1 MKNTEKNSRRY
12 GGSRI
17 EQWKKEVQ
25 PIASEI
31 NYSLHLIRSHPLAMA
46 GLMIISALVL
56 AAILAP
62 WLAPRDPLY
71 VDLPNKLLS
80 PSFDHIFGTDD
91 LGRDIFSR
99 VIAGSRISLRI
110 AITVV
115 AFAFILGTTLG
126 IFAGFY
132 GGAIDEVIMRIT
144 DMFLSIPSLILA
156 LVIAAALGPSLYNV
170 MLSLCVTWWPWYT
183 RLARGEALSARE
195 KQYVEAARMV
205 GTSDFRLVFRHIL
218 PNCLA
223 PVIVNASM
231 DMGFVILTA
240 AGLSFIGLGAQPP
253 SPEWGAMLSLGRTY
267 LREAW
272 WIATF
277 PGLAI
282 LITVLGF
289 NLLGDGLRDILDPK
303 LRR

>member
-1 MKNTEKNSRRY
+1 MKGDKHTPGHSR
-12 GGSRI
+12 SRM
-17 EQWKKEVQ
+17 EQWRKEIR

-31 NYSLHLIRSHPLAMA
+31 RYSLYLIRMHPLALAGMA
-46 GLMIISALVL
+46 IILGLTAV
-56 AAILAP
+56 AILAQWVTP
-62 WLAPRDPLY
+62 YDPLS
-71 VDLPNKLLS
+71 VALSEKLLP
-80 PSFDHIFGTDD
+80 PSLEHIFGTDD

-99 VIAGSRISLRI
+99 VIAGSRISLRV

-115 AFAFILGTTLG
+115 AFAFTLGTTLG
-126 IFAGFY
+126 VIAGFY
-132 GGAIDEVIMRIT
+132 GGATDEVIMRTT
-144 DMFLSIPSLILA
+144 DTFLSIPSLVLA
-156 LVIAAALGPSLYNV
+156 LVIAAALGPSLYNL
-170 MLSLCVTWWPWYT
+170 MLSICVTWWPWYT
-183 RLARGEALSARE
+183 RLVRGETLSVRE
-195 KQYVEAARMV
+195 KQYTESARMV
-205 GTSDFRLVFRHIL
+205 GVSDFRLLFRHIL

-253 SPEWGAMLSLGRTY
+253 MPEWGAMLSLGRGY

-272 WIATF
+272 WVATF

-282 LITVLGF
+282 LVTVLGF
-289 NLLGDGLRDILDPK
+289 NLLGDGLRDILDPR

>member
-1 MKNTEKNSRRY
+1 MMNQENSHGFEK
-12 GGSRI
+12 SRI
-17 EQWKKEVQ
+17 ERWKKEMQ
-25 PIASEI
+25 PFISETR
-31 NYSLHLIRSHPLAMA
+31 YSLHLVRTHPLALA
-46 GLMIISALVL
+46 GLMITLGLVL
-56 AAILAP
+56 TAIFSP
-62 WLAPRDPLY
+62 WLSPFDPLT
-71 VDLPNKLLS
+71 VDLAGKLQP
-80 PSFDHIFGTDD
+80 PSFSHIFGTDD

-115 AFAFILGTTLG
+115 AFAFSLGTALG
-126 IFAGFY
+126 IVAGYF
-132 GGAIDEVIMRIT
+132 GGVVDEVVMRLT
-144 DMFLSIPSLILA
+144 DVFLSIPGLILA
-156 LVIAAALGPSLYNV
+156 LVIAAALGPGLENAV
-170 MLSLCVTWWPWYT
+170 LALCVTWWPWYT
-183 RLARGEALSARE
+183 RLARGEALSIRE
-195 KQYVEAARMV
+195 KQYVEAGRMV
-205 GTSDFRLVFRHIL
+205 GASDFRLILRHIL
-218 PNCLA
+218 PNCLS

-272 WIATF
+272 WISTF

-282 LITVLGF
+282 MITVLGF

>member
-1 MKNTEKNSRRY
+1 M
-12 GGSRI
+12 
-17 EQWKKEVQ
+17 EQWRKEIR

-31 NYSLHLIRSHPLAMA
+31 RYSLYLIRMHPLALAGMA
-46 GLMIISALVL
+46 IILGLTAV
-56 AAILAP
+56 AILAQWVTP
-62 WLAPRDPLY
+62 YDPLS
-71 VDLPNKLLS
+71 VALSEKLLP
-80 PSFDHIFGTDD
+80 PSLEHIFGTDD

-99 VIAGSRISLRI
+99 VIAGSRISLRV

-115 AFAFILGTTLG
+115 AFAFTLGTTLG
-126 IFAGFY
+126 VIAGFY
-132 GGAIDEVIMRIT
+132 GGATDEVIMRTT
-144 DMFLSIPSLILA
+144 DTFLSIPSLVLA
-156 LVIAAALGPSLYNV
+156 LVIAAALGPSLYNL
-170 MLSLCVTWWPWYT
+170 MLSICVTWWPWYT
-183 RLARGEALSARE
+183 RLVRGETLSVRE
-195 KQYVEAARMV
+195 KQYTESARMV
-205 GTSDFRLVFRHIL
+205 GVSDFRLLFRHIL

-253 SPEWGAMLSLGRTY
+253 MPEWGAMLSLGRGY

-272 WIATF
+272 WVATF

-282 LITVLGF
+282 LVTVLGF
-289 NLLGDGLRDILDPK
+289 NLLGDGLRDILDPR